1 MTQQAKQGSYTAAE
15 LAACAERELQMRI
28 RVYARRV
35 ADGNMRQADADREIG
50 MMGQIR
56 DHYACMDQPALDF
69 RGGSG
74 EGDET

>member
-15 LAACAERELQMRI
+15 LAACAERELQMRL

-35 ADGNMRQADADREIG
+35 ADGHMRQANADREIG

-56 DHYACMDQPALDF
+56 DHFAAIDQPCLALD
-69 RGGSG
+69 GNQVEDG
-74 EGDET
+74 E